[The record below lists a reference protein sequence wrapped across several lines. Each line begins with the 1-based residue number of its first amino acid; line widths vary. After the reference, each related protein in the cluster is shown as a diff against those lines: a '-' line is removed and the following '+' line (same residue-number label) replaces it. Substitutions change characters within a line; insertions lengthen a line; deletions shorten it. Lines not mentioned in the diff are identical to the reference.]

1 MKACLSVGALAT
13 VVLLAASVQASSYPL
28 SEILDKASAEKLAKV
43 SIKTSDELL
52 TQGATA
58 RQRQA
63 LVRKA
68 KVGLNLLTSWVKMC
82 DLLRIKGVGPEMV
95 QLLAAARITTVK
107 QLRAQ
112 KPAVLMKK
120 LTAANKKKKITENP
134 PTEEQL
140 GAWIDQAK
148 KLDLVLR

>member
-1 MKACLSVGALAT
+1 MKICLSVGALAT
-13 VVLLAASVQASSYPL
+13 LVLLAVSAQASSYPL

-43 SIKTSDELL
+43 DIKTSDDLL
-52 TQGATA
+52 KRGATA
-58 RQRQA
+58 KDRQA
-63 LVRKA
+63 LVRTA
-68 KVGLNLLTSWVKMC
+68 KVGLNQLTSWVKMC

-95 QLLAAARITTVK
+95 RLLAAAGVTTVK

-112 KPAVLMKK
+112 KPPALMKK
-120 LTAANKKKKITENP
+120 LTVANKKKKITENP